1 MTKRVSKKKS
11 RSLERLVAKREMY
24 DLVLIVCEGEQT
36 EPNYLQGLIYQQ
48 NLSSVNIQVEHD
60 NPAPI
65 SVVEYAEKLY
75 QDKLNDKTGEVY
87 DRVYCVFDRDEH
99 ESFDRAIHKA
109 KKLKFITTV
118 CSYPCFEYWYL
129 CHFIQSRVSINRKGV
144 NSPALVCEKLLND
157 EWQKQFK
164 TKYQKNDTQIYQKLL
179 PLQQQAIKNAK
190 FALKDAKQTD
200 ELNPSTQVHE
210 LVEYLLN
217 IKINH

>member
-1 MTKRVSKKKS
+1 MSKRASKKKS

-36 EPNYLQGLIYQQ
+36 EPNYLQGLIRHQ
-48 NLSSVNIQVEHD
+48 NLSSVNIQVEFD

-75 QDKLNDKTGEVY
+75 QEKLNDNTGEIY
-87 DRVYCVFDRDEH
+87 DSVYCVFDRDEH
-99 ESFDRAIHKA
+99 ESFDRAINKA
-109 KKLKFITTV
+109 KNLNFVTI

-129 CHFIQSRVSINRKGV
+129 CHFIQSRVPINRKGA
-144 NSPALVCEKLLND
+144 NSPAWVCEKLLND
-157 EWQKQFK
+157 EWQKQLGA
-164 TKYQKNDTQIYQKLL
+164 KYQKNDTQIYQKLL

-210 LVEYLLN
+210 LVEYLFN
-217 IKINH
+217 IKPNH